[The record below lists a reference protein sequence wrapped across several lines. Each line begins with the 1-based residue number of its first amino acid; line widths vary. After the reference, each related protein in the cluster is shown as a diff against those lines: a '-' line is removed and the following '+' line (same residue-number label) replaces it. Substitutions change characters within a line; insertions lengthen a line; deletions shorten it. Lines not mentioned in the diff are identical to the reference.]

1 MDNRLVC
8 LEGTLTFDE
17 EIRYQ
22 TVNVISFRTGQQIT
36 VNRDRLP
43 PERTFAE
50 HISRQI
56 DNAEKVFYQFNLVQ
70 MEEVNESNV
79 FDKTI
84 QVVYSFLSGSG
95 TGQRVWQVTFS
106 CLHSKN
112 ELINFTS
119 LYPDEQSM
127 KNEIGRLQHCVNS
140 FILNKGL

>member
-1 MDNRLVC
+1 
-8 LEGTLTFDE
+8 
-17 EIRYQ
+17 
-22 TVNVISFRTGQQIT
+22 
-36 VNRDRLP
+36 
-43 PERTFAE
+43 
-50 HISRQI
+50 
-56 DNAEKVFYQFNLVQ
+56 
-70 MEEVNESNV
+70 MEEVNEGNV
-79 FDKTI
+79 FDNTI

-127 KNEIGRLQHCVNS
+127 KNEIGRLQHCVSS